1 MSDQPNQPNATLGAG
16 PDQTPGQTQ
25 KAQPGQPSLVV
36 KAQYVKDLSF
46 ENPKAPHSFQ
56 TMQTQPAIQIGIN
69 VNARH
74 IGAQDYEVTLVITGE
89 AKAGADTIFV
99 VELSYAGVFG
109 LGSVP
114 AEHTRPLLLIEGP
127 RLLFPFARN
136 IIAEATRE
144 GGYPPLLIQP
154 VDFVELYRREI
165 AQQASQQQ
173 A

>member
-1 MSDQPNQPNATLGAG
+1 MSEQSSQPNAAAG
-16 PDQTPGQTQ
+16 PGPE
-25 KAQPGQPSLVV
+25 AQPAQISLVV

-69 VNARH
+69 VKAQH
-74 IGAQDYEVTLVITGE
+74 LGAQDYEVALVVNAE
-89 AKAGADTIFV
+89 AKSGADTIFL
-99 VELSYAGVFG
+99 VELNYAGVFG
-109 LGSVP
+109 LASVP
-114 AEHTRPLLLIEGP
+114 AEHMRPLLLIEGP

-144 GGYPPLLIQP
+144 GGFPPLLLQP
-154 VDFVELYRREI
+154 VDFAELYRREI
-165 AQQASQQQ
+165 AQQAPQGQ